1 MPGKVYLQQI
11 NSLTGTPIGKRKI
24 LLRDSYGTSIG
35 PQEVLV
41 DPLGK
46 FAIVNFQYKGAIP
59 ITYFMRLDVAGN
71 REGHLKKLAVREA
84 GEGSAIEF

>member
-1 MPGKVYLQQI
+1 
-11 NSLTGTPIGKRKI
+11 
-24 LLRDSYGTSIG
+24 
-35 PQEVLV
+35 VLV